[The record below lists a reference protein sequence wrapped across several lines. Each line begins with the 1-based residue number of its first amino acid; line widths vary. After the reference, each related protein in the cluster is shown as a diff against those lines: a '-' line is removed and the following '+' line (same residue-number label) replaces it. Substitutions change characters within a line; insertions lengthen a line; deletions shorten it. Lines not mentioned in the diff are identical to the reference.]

1 MKVFDYL
8 LPKPV
13 TVIPQPG
20 ALRITP
26 AFTVGLKGAPG
37 KRTCAGVSR
46 FLARLA
52 GRTGLSFLN
61 HKPLHEPL
69 PETCSFVISNRRQGK
84 LALGEDESYRLEIG
98 PKQAVLQAE
107 TDLGVLRGL
116 ETILQLL
123 TADQDGPFFP
133 AVRITDQ
140 PRFPWRGLLID
151 CARHF
156 QPVEVIKRNL
166 DGMAAVKLNVLHW
179 HLTDDQGFRVESKV
193 FPRLHQEGA
202 AVAYYTQE
210 QIREVINYADLR
222 GIRVVP
228 EFDLPGHTSSWVLG
242 YPELASAPG
251 PHHPEIGFGV
261 KDTLLNPAREETYT
275 FLAAFF
281 QEMAVLFPDEY
292 IHIGGDENNGRQWL
306 ANPEIQAFMR
316 AHGLPDTHALQTYF
330 NRRLLAILT
339 RLQKK
344 MVGWDEILAAALPT
358 STVVIQAW
366 RSKERLWQAA
376 KMGYRGIL
384 SHGYYLDLMQPAAF
398 HYQNDPLAPAEGAP
412 ADELTPE
419 QQQLVLGGEAAM
431 WTEFISPETIDARL
445 WPRAAAIAERLWS
458 PPAHCTPEHLD
469 RRLARVSLH
478 LEELGLTHEKNYPMM
493 LRRLCGQWAIEPL
506 QTLVDLC
513 EPVKNYERA
522 IQCPDATIYSPLTRV
537 VDAAPTEAKAARR
550 FHQLVRRYLSTLEQD
565 PTVEASNTQA
575 GENESLWREIKA
587 QLTVWHKNHTALE
600 PIIKSAPLLHEI
612 RSLSAALARIAG
624 LGLDILALWAKQQ
637 NNEPLTLDPTFFQQL
652 KQALAAA
659 AKPRGQVELVVV
671 PAIAELVETLWQK
684 LNAGPGRN

>member
-84 LALGEDESYRLEIG
+84 LALGEDDSYRLEIG

-202 AVAYYTQE
+202 AGAYYTQE

-281 QEMAVLFPDEY
+281 QEMAALFPDEY

-316 AHGLPDTHALQTYF
+316 DHGLPDNHATQTYF
-330 NRRLLAILT
+330 N
-339 RLQKK
+339 
-344 MVGWDEILAAALPT
+344 
-358 STVVIQAW
+358 
-366 RSKERLWQAA
+366 
-376 KMGYRGIL
+376 
-384 SHGYYLDLMQPAAF
+384 
-398 HYQNDPLAPAEGAP
+398 
-412 ADELTPE
+412 
-419 QQQLVLGGEAAM
+419 
-431 WTEFISPETIDARL
+431 
-445 WPRAAAIAERLWS
+445 
-458 PPAHCTPEHLD
+458 
-469 RRLARVSLH
+469 
-478 LEELGLTHEKNYPMM
+478 
-493 LRRLCGQWAIEPL
+493 
-506 QTLVDLC
+506 
-513 EPVKNYERA
+513 
-522 IQCPDATIYSPLTRV
+522 
-537 VDAAPTEAKAARR
+537 
-550 FHQLVRRYLSTLEQD
+550 
-565 PTVEASNTQA
+565 
-575 GENESLWREIKA
+575 
-587 QLTVWHKNHTALE
+587 
-600 PIIKSAPLLHEI
+600 
-612 RSLSAALARIAG
+612 
-624 LGLDILALWAKQQ
+624 
-637 NNEPLTLDPTFFQQL
+637 
-652 KQALAAA
+652 
-659 AKPRGQVELVVV
+659 
-671 PAIAELVETLWQK
+671 
-684 LNAGPGRN
+684 